1 MSLADKAISRIREL
15 IYSGELLP
23 GAKLPPEQHL
33 ARELGLSRNL
43 MREAVKALVVARVLE
58 IRRGDGTYVTSL
70 EPALLLE
77 GLGSALELLQGDT
90 VLELMEV
97 RRLFEPLVT
106 GVAASRITPAGLGAV
121 ERQLNAMRAAR
132 DDVVLLN
139 QHDVAF
145 HRAVAAATGNQ
156 TLASLLE
163 SISGRTARARV
174 WRGMI
179 DDDVADRT
187 LAEHEA
193 IYQALAAGDAMLAQA
208 AALVHVSATE
218 KWLREHLSRD
228 TDSLKARLP
237 ATGPDHGSRTVIEW
251 R

>member
-1 MSLADKAISRIREL
+1 MSLADKAISRIRAL

-23 GAKLPPEQHL
+23 GSKLPPEQQL

-43 MREAVKALVVARVLE
+43 VREAVKALVVARVLE

-90 VLELMEV
+90 VLEVMEV
-97 RRLFEPLVT
+97 RRLFEPVAA
-106 GVAASRITPAGLGAV
+106 GVAAARISATGLAAV
-121 ERQLNAMRAAR
+121 ERHLTVMRAAR

-139 QHDVAF
+139 DHDVAF
-145 HRAVAAATGNQ
+145 HRAVSAATGNE

-163 SISGRTARARV
+163 NISRRTVRARV

-179 DDDVADRT
+179 DDDVTDRT

-208 AALVHVSATE
+208 SALVHVSTTE
-218 KWLREHLSRD
+218 RWLRAHLSRD
-228 TDSLKARLP
+228 ANVTEAPQP
-237 ATGPDHGSRTVIEW
+237 AT
-251 R
+251 